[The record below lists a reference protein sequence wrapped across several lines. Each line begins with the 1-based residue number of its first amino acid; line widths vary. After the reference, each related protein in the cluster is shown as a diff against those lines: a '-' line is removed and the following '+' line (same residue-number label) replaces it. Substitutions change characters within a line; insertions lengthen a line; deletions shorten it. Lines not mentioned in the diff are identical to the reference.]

1 MSSTKKT
8 ARRQSSGLTPR
19 QARFVKE
26 YLVDMNGTQA
36 AIRAGY
42 SAHTANK
49 QSTRLLTNADIK
61 AAVEAGAAKQHAQLD
76 LTAQKVL
83 TELLG
88 VGYAEVATSNIKV
101 GDKLRTLELLAKHLG
116 LLTEQVNVTLVAD
129 RDRLLE
135 AGRQRNAEAARHDRE
150 DVNAQ
155 AATTDFEQR
164 LTEEVASCY
173 GDPLRFVRTM
183 YPWGEPNTFLAH
195 ATGPDVWQAEF
206 LTRLGAAVRQRQF
219 DGVTAVQPIRMAVS
233 SGHGIGKSTLV
244 AWIVDW
250 IMSTRTNSRGTI
262 TANTFTQVQDKT
274 WAAIRK
280 WTPLCLTGPG
290 LR

>member
-1 MSSTKKT
+1 MARKKT
-8 ARRQSSGLTPR
+8 SGRSTGGEQGGGLTPR

-26 YLVDMNGTQA
+26 YLVDLNGTQA

-42 SAHTANK
+42 SARTAAA
-49 QSTRLLTNADIK
+49 QAVRLLINVKVK

-101 GDKLRTLELLAKHLG
+101 GDKLRALELLAKHLG

-150 DVNAQ
+150 DVNAP
-155 AATTDFEQR
+155 
-164 LTEEVASCY
+164 SS
-173 GDPLRFVRTM
+173 
-183 YPWGEPNTFLAH
+183 H
-195 ATGPDVWQAEF
+195 
-206 LTRLGAAVRQRQF
+206 
-219 DGVTAVQPIRMAVS
+219 DG
-233 SGHGIGKSTLV
+233 L
-244 AWIVDW
+244 
-250 IMSTRTNSRGTI
+250 
-262 TANTFTQVQDKT
+262 
-274 WAAIRK
+274 
-280 WTPLCLTGPG
+280 
-290 LR
+290 